1 MTRSTAMA
9 AGTGLQQF
17 VIAKSTAP
25 VAPAAVAGA
34 TPGGKKATVPT
45 FPAENLSGGFYPL
58 VI

>member
-1 MTRSTAMA
+1 MA

-17 VIAKSTAP
+17 VLAKSTAP